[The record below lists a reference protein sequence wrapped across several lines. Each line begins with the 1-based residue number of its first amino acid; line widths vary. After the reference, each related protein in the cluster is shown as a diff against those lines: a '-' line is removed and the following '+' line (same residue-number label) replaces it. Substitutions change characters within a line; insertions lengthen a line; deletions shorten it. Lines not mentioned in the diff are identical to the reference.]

1 MRRSPGKRHVLG
13 PGVFLVLLV
22 LLGLLTTPPL
32 FVLSA
37 QAAEVKKGGTM
48 VVALAA
54 DPPSINAG
62 IRTDITALNLS
73 GQVYST
79 IVRVDLDGK
88 VFPYM
93 AKSWNISPDG
103 KTYTFKFFENI
114 KWHDGKPF
122 TSEDVAWSLL
132 EVNRKFNGMA
142 STAFDMVK
150 EIETPDK
157 YTAVFKLEHPYP
169 PFLRGLGDFGSAV
182 VLPKHLFKDTDPLK
196 SAYNFKPVGT
206 GPFIFKEYKKGSH
219 LIFERNPNFHME
231 GRPYLD
237 RLVFQ
242 IIPNASARGLAIEK
256 GDVDFLPYYTI
267 SLAEGTRLGQN
278 PKLTVAV
285 PPRMVAGIWIAFI
298 NVRNPPL
305 SKKEVRQA
313 LYYALDREELL
324 KKAGFGYGKVSAGP
338 ISSELKMF
346 YTDKGRQ
353 YPYDPKKAEEMLD
366 ATGYPRKEGGIRFS
380 IRISYDTQFSPMETA
395 AKLMQIQLKKVGID
409 VKIMPMDS
417 GAWRDVVFKNWDF
430 DITMGTFQSGED
442 PAIGT
447 ERLYVCRNVV
457 RLFARNVSGYCN
469 PGLDEIF
476 ANAGREMNEEKRIAL
491 YHEATKIL
499 SEDVPALWLWDRHY
513 PIAYNAGLVGLPQD
527 ATQYGPYD
535 AVGWK
540 K

>member
-1 MRRSPGKRHVLG
+1 MQRELGKRYFHLSVTLFCL
-13 PGVFLVLLV
+13 FLVL
-22 LLGLLTTPPL
+22 
-32 FVLSA
+32 SA
-37 QAAEVKKGGTM
+37 AAISPAAEAPKKGGTM

-62 IRTDITALNLS
+62 ITTDISALNLS

-79 IVRVDLDGK
+79 VVRVDPDGK
-88 VFPYM
+88 AGPYL
-93 AKSWNISPDG
+93 AKSWTVSPDG

-122 TSEDVAWSLL
+122 TSEDVAFSLL

-150 EIETPDK
+150 AIETPDK

-182 VLPKHLFKDTDPLK
+182 ILPKHLFKDTDPLK
-196 SAYNFKPVGT
+196 NPYNFKPVGT
-206 GPFIFKEYKKGSH
+206 GPFVFKEYKKGSH
-219 LIFERNPNFHME
+219 IIFERNPNFHVE
-231 GRPYLD
+231 GHPYLD

-242 IIPNASARGLAIEK
+242 IIPNAAARGLAIEK

-278 PKLTVAV
+278 PKITVAV
-285 PPRMVAGIWIAFI
+285 PPRMVAGIWIAFL
-298 NVRNPPL
+298 NMRNPPL

-338 ISSELKMF
+338 ISSELKLF

-366 ATGYPRKEGGIRFS
+366 ASGFPRKEGGVRFAL
-380 IRISYDTQFSPMETA
+380 RISYDSQFSPMETA
-395 AKLMQIQLKKVGID
+395 AKLMQIQLKKVGVD

-417 GAWRDVVFKNWDF
+417 GAWRDIVFKNWDF
-430 DITMGTFQSGED
+430 DVTMGTFQSGED

-469 PGLDEIF
+469 PTLDEIF
-476 ANAGREMNEEKRIAL
+476 TKAGQEMNEEKRVGL
-491 YHEATKIL
+491 YHDAIKTL
-499 SEDVPALWLWDRHY
+499 DEDVPAWWLWDRQY
-513 PIAYNAGLVGLPQD
+513 PIAYNANLAGLPQD

-535 AVGWK
+535 AVWWK